1 MKLTLPLRHQGWLL
15 VQSQNLRNIFANITL
30 YLGALKSKLLPP
42 LRHHQ
47 LASVSLQVRGWTK
60 LKHSDHE
67 SQ

>member
-15 VQSQNLRNIFANITL
+15 VERQNLRNISANITL
-30 YLGALKSKLLPP
+30 CLVALKSKLLLP

-47 LASVSLQVRGWTK
+47 LASVGLQVRGWTK